1 MSQWLPATLSSS
13 VAAPDKD
20 YSRKASCQ
28 SDVPKSS
35 ADISMATHMPSAG
48 IDLDPVSGPSRFEV
62 HLSTHLHTEEKM
74 PLFITYASYS
84 NAGMKGIVDK
94 PTDRTEAIQAI
105 VEKAG
110 GKLLAAYMTTGPHDV
125 VVITEQADGSDA
137 VAVGMVA
144 AASGAVARIETVR
157 AWPLGEFKGVAE
169 KARKLAEVYV
179 PPGR

>member
-1 MSQWLPATLSSS
+1 
-13 VAAPDKD
+13 
-20 YSRKASCQ
+20 
-28 SDVPKSS
+28 
-35 ADISMATHMPSAG
+35 
-48 IDLDPVSGPSRFEV
+48 
-62 HLSTHLHTEEKM
+62 M

-137 VAVGMVA
+137 VAVGMAA
-144 AASGAVARIETVR
+144 AASGAVAKIETVR
-157 AWPLGEFKGVAE
+157 AWTLDEFKGIAE
-169 KARKLAEVYV
+169 KASGLAEVYV